1 MNITQRIVLD
11 NLDSIMTVLSDKS
24 KMNKTI
30 CLRLDDLLDKLGN
43 PVIRVYFNS
52 NDLDFLVFRLNENQ
66 RYITS
71 LKHLQRIYKLR
82 KVIR

>member
-66 RYITS
+66 SYITS